1 MLRALFGW
9 RRRHPQQLR
18 LGVEPLE
25 QRRLLAVDVLGTPM
39 STFVGPFASNV
50 DGQLT
55 PPGAYTASATAGQSP
70 AAQIVNYGIG
80 INPVHP
86 GATDVLLSD
95 LLGWSPTGS
104 YAELDALIV
113 VPAEGS
119 IPFDGNVDHL
129 SLWGDL
135 DGRPD
140 NGYETLLSTAEP
152 QGDVAILERFSRSV
166 FVGRGH
172 YPAFQIRADV
182 TDSLDGD
189 YLGVQVATAEFSDL
203 RGKPFA
209 DHRISHVGT
218 PTLLPIEIISG
229 ELTIIERMQGATDVA
244 VANQKN
250 VPLVRFEAI
259 ASGADVLVTDVS
271 FVAEEGNLQSA
282 NNYSLWVDTNSDGN
296 VDTVLQHGVSASQG
310 RVTFSSLANGG
321 YVIPSSAFPTS
332 FEVHADIA
340 SSPPSNIL
348 QLNFAATDAVMAE
361 LTANGNSL
369 DVDDIHLDSSAEST
383 VYTLVA
389 SGDLYVQQ
397 SSTPIR
403 SQDLLGGTLADTVL
417 RLTLHAEYEPVDVTR
432 LSFSLSNTTALRSV
446 DWLELYKPG
455 STTPFAIANVSQTLD
470 GIGHFTARMN
480 GHQLTIGKGEGQD
493 VLVRPRMKSD
503 EQGSV
508 SGDTFA
514 VSVARVEARGLASGN
529 TLVQNDGDSTSEGEV
544 IVGRS
549 TAGPNLPISGPIH
562 TVVHAKIVSITNA
575 NPDPNGSAISSGV
588 QPTGQFK
595 LTTAAHN
602 NTKNGSNDVV
612 VDQLSFVVNATNV
625 LLSTDD
631 FALYDK
637 ANNILRQNGA
647 RFETLGGQ
655 PIVGSTITG
664 TFRVVFDQISGRG
677 VVNSAIDMGTNKTFV
692 VQTTVLNPKIANT
705 NSTLQVSLE
714 TDRIVWF
721 DMDSSSQ
728 IERTGINYP
737 DSIVHS
743 TSYQS

>member
-1 MLRALFGW
+1 MFAKLFGG
-9 RRRHPQQLR
+9 RKATRPRATR
-18 LGVEPLE
+18 LGVDPLE
-25 QRRLLAVDVLGTPM
+25 QRMLLSVSPTLAPALVASQLPAVAVSTLRVDNSAPIAANAHDVVLAEMFALPLFGHGIVDTIDVSSAPGSDMQLHDATTQLMLRGDLNNNPRDGFEAFLGYAQYRGSDLATFHLSQPV
-39 STFVGPFASNV
+39 FVGL
-50 DGQLT
+50 G
-55 PPGAYTASATAGQSP
+55 YTAKLQVTANMDDFLTGDRF
-70 AAQIVNYGIG
+70 GIQ
-80 INPVHP
+80 
-86 GATDVLLSD
+86 TDVSFVNVF
-95 LLGWSPTGS
+95 GRRQNNVIEVGKPTIF
-104 YAELDALIV
+104 DV
-113 VPAEGS
+113 VPAELG
-119 IPFDGNVDHL
+119 
-129 SLWGDL
+129 
-135 DGRPD
+135 
-140 NGYETLLSTAEP
+140 TLFIT
-152 QGDVAILERFSRSV
+152 ER
-166 FVGRGH
+166 
-172 YPAFQIRADV
+172 Q
-182 TDSLDGD
+182 
-189 YLGVQVATAEFSDL
+189 QATS
-203 RGKPFA
+203 
-209 DHRISHVGT
+209 
-218 PTLLPIEIISG
+218 
-229 ELTIIERMQGATDVA
+229 DVA

-250 VPLVRFEAI
+250 VPLVRFEAN
-259 ASGADVLVTDVS
+259 ASGADILATDFS
-271 FVAEEGNLQSA
+271 FVAEQGNLNSA

-296 VDTVLQHGVSASQG
+296 VDTVLQNGVSASQG

-340 SSPPSNIL
+340 SSPPSNTL
-348 QLNFAATDAVMAE
+348 QLNFAATDGVMAE
-361 LTANGNSL
+361 LAVNGHSL
-369 DVDDIHLDSSAEST
+369 NADDIHLDASAEST

-397 SSTPIR
+397 STTPIR

-455 STTPFAIANVSQTLD
+455 STTPFAIASVSQTLD

-508 SGDTFA
+508 SGDTYA

-529 TLVQNDGDSTSEGEV
+529 TLVQNDGDSVAEGEV

-549 TAGPNLPISGPIH
+549 TAGPNLPIVGPVH
-562 TVVHAKIVSITNA
+562 TVVHSKIVSIVNA
-575 NPDPNGSAISSGV
+575 NPDPNGTAIFSGV

-637 ANNILRQNGA
+637 ANNILKQNGA